1 VEAMS
6 GLPWFR
12 VYHRMIDDERL
23 RLLAFEDRW
32 HFVAVLCLKA
42 DGLLDDDH
50 NDLWER
56 RLALKLGIQLRELDE
71 INRRLMNV
79 GLIDAEWQPIKWDEL
94 QQRSDHSRDRVR
106 RFRDKQK
113 SLQNSDETD
122 VTVTVTE
129 MKRPR
134 VDKIRQDKKE
144 PKGSSA
150 SGDAPAFTIEDFVEA
165 WNETAEACG
174 LAKIRKLTE
183 SRKRAFNVR
192 RREYPEISDWQAAFS
207 CLRDNKWMHGDNHQG
222 WRADPD
228 FFLTASK
235 FTKLVEGQYGKAD
248 RN

>member
-1 VEAMS
+1 MS

-12 VYHRMIDDERL
+12 MYHRIIDDKKL
-23 RLLAFEDRW
+23 KLVAFEDRW
-32 HFVAVLCLKA
+32 HFVALCCLKA
-42 DGLLDDDH
+42 SG
-50 NDLWER
+50 
-56 RLALKLGIQLRELDE
+56 ELDE
-71 INRRLMNV
+71 PDFTLRCRQVAVALGLASSELDEVARRLQAV
-79 GLIDAEWQPIKWDEL
+79 KLIDEELCPVSWDKL
-94 QQRSDHSRDRVR
+94 QFRSD
-106 RFRDKQK
+106 K
-113 SLQNSDETD
+113 DETAAERQRKKRMKD
-122 VTVTVTE
+122 RGLHDVTDESRVTVTNVT
-129 MKRPR
+129 PL
-134 VDKIRQDKKE
+134 DTDTDTDKKE